1 LSQQWLFL
9 FIFFRTEVTKN
20 HAILVFEKLPGG
32 KFHKI
37 FLKGGRTMLIILSFL
52 AGIIIGFLIFKVT
65 SRPKISGTI
74 RVDQSDPDAEPYLFL
89 ELQNGVGTSI
99 MQKKYVT
106 FEVSIKDYIPHK

>member
-1 LSQQWLFL
+1 
-9 FIFFRTEVTKN
+9 
-20 HAILVFEKLPGG
+20 
-32 KFHKI
+32 
-37 FLKGGRTMLIILSFL
+37 MLIILSFL
-52 AGIIIGFLIFKVT
+52 VGIIIGFLIFKVT

-74 RVDQSDPDAEPYLFL
+74 RVDQSDQDAEPYLFL